1 MLKDA
6 LVIGGSAAAAT
17 FITQKWGGPLE
28 LQAAKL
34 HIPPAVAHM
43 AVVGSFTAL
52 SYFVF
57 KAIL

>member
-1 MLKDA
+1 MLKEV

-17 FITQKWGGPLE
+17 YVTQKWGGPLE
-28 LQAAKL
+28 VQAQKL
-34 HIPPAVAHM
+34 HIPPVVAHM
-43 AVVGSFTAL
+43 AVIGGFAAL